1 MEKNQNLKLVK
12 RTALTLILAALAL
25 PGFAQQPTAA
35 EHAAMLKA
43 TLAASQAVLRTG
55 RPSHS
60 SARARCPG
68 KIVSVYRGMP
78 ADVPVATGRTRNAA
92 DQAASAHRRFQ
103 SCSPVTKNQR
113 TKWA

>member
-43 TLAASQAVLRTG
+43 TLAARQSTQV
-55 RPSHS
+55 S
-60 SARARCPG
+60 RASG
-68 KIVSVYRGMP
+68 EAKE
-78 ADVPVATGRTRNAA
+78 TAA
-92 DQAASAHRRFQ
+92 EEAHESRQVQAAEGELGRNVNAY
-103 SCSPVTKNQR
+103 
-113 TKWA
+113 A